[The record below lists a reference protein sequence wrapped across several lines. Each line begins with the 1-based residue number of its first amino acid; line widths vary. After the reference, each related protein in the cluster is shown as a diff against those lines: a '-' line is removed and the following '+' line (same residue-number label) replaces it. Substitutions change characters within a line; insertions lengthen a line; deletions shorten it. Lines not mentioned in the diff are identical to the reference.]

1 MKHHGTLGVSGQNPV
16 ASSDW
21 SLLSLSLRAEDQA
34 GVQGQKRKRDVDDEG
49 EDDDD
54 DDDDD

>member
-1 MKHHGTLGVSGQNPV
+1 MKHHGILCVSGQNPV

-21 SLLSLSLRAEDQA
+21 SLVSLFPHAEDQA